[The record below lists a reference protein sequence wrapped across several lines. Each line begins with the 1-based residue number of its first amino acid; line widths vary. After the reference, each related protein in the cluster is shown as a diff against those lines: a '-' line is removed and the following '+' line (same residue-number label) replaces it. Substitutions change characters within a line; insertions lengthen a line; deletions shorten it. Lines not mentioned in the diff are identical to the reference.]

1 MINRESV
8 IGSDGGLTSGRLL
21 VRNVFWNGVGEVGPL
36 IAAFIAMPILINQ
49 LGTERFGMIAL
60 AWTVFSYFSLFD
72 IGISSALTK
81 LASDRLAVHA
91 DDAIPELIG
100 TSLFLMTALG
110 LLGSVLLGLFTPML
124 VGDLFK
130 VPAGL
135 QIEATG
141 AFHLLVIALPIC
153 LTLTAFTAT
162 LAAYQRFDLINLVQ
176 SPNAMFS
183 SLGPLAVLPF
193 SHSIVPII
201 GILVVGHA
209 VTWFVYFA
217 MCIRAVPRMVSRMR
231 IRAAMIPELIGF
243 GAWAAG
249 SNMIGMLGGS
259 LDRFVLA
266 SMASMTALTYY
277 VVPARILHKLR
288 ILPGI
293 VTRVMFPA
301 LTYSLAQ
308 DRPQSRILFERGAKT
323 LFVIMFPIA
332 LVTVAFAHE
341 LLSVWIG
348 PGFAG
353 HTAVLVQLLV
363 VAALI
368 ESLGRMPGSLL
379 WAAHRPDLSAKI
391 QVVEQP
397 IYFVFMFVMV
407 YLHGALGAA
416 IACAVRSGAGTAAY
430 WIVARTVLPDVA
442 RGGRRLGWFALAAGV
457 GLAIVAVPSPL
468 EIRIGLVCAELVILA
483 VAAWHGLLDGDD
495 RAVLMRSIWGLAEP
509 APIRSGEAV
518 Q

>member
-1 MINRESV
+1 MEDSTI
-8 IGSDGGLTSGRLL
+8 DTDAGLTSGRLL
-21 VRNVFWNGVGEVGPL
+21 VRNVFWNGVGEIGPL
-36 IAAFIAMPILINQ
+36 VAAFIAMPILIHH

-72 IGISSALTK
+72 FGISSALTK
-81 LASDRLAVHA
+81 LASDRLAA
-91 DDAIPELIG
+91 DRGDEVPALIG
-100 TSLFLMTALG
+100 TSLILMTALG
-110 LLGSVLLGLFTPML
+110 IFGSALLGLFTPML
-124 VGDLFK
+124 VGHLFK
-130 VPAGL
+130 VPAEL
-135 QIEATG
+135 HTEALR

-201 GILVVGHA
+201 GVLVAGHA

-217 MCIRAVPRMVSRMR
+217 MCARAVPRMAARMR
-231 IRAAMIPELIGF
+231 IRFGLIPELIGF

-249 SNMIGMLGGS
+249 SNVIGLLGGS
-259 LDRFVLA
+259 FDRFVLA
-266 SMASMTALTYY
+266 SMASMSALTYY

-288 ILPGI
+288 IFPSI

-308 DRPQSRILFERGAKT
+308 DRAQSRILFERGTKT

-332 LVTVAFAHE
+332 LVAVAFAHE
-341 LLSVWIG
+341 LLSLWVG
-348 PGFAG
+348 PEFAA
-353 HTAVLVQLLV
+353 HTAVLVQLLA

-368 ESLGRMPGSLL
+368 ESLARMPGSLL
-379 WAAHRPDLSAKI
+379 WAAHRPDLSTKI

-397 IYFVFMFVMV
+397 IYLVFMFVMV

-416 IACAVRSGAGTAAY
+416 IACAVRSVAGTAAT

-457 GLAIVAVPSPL
+457 GLLLVALPSPV
-468 EIRIGLVCAELVILA
+468 EIRIGLVCAELVILT
-483 VAAWHGLLDGDD
+483 VASWHGLLDGAD
-495 RAVLMRSIWGLAEP
+495 RAMLVRSIWGLAQP
-509 APIRSGEAV
+509 TTIR
-518 Q
+518 